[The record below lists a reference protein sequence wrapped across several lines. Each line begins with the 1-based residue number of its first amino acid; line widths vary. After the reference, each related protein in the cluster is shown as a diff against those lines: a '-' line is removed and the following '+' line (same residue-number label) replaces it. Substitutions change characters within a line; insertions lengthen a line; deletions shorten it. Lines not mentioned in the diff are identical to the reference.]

1 MIGGYKG
8 AMGRSQK
15 RTHDVQRYPAP
26 LGGVDLRKAI
36 GTEDPSTCVYT
47 YNLVPYEYGMRIR
60 QGYREW
66 QTNLDGGTGLGVRTI
81 IPYYGGAGAD
91 DKLFAATNEGIWDVT
106 VGGAAPTLKVSFPIP
121 TAAAGSG
128 TSTAY
133 TTDAGAN
140 ILFFADSVNGL
151 YEYTASTD
159 TWAFNTTITGV
170 DPINVRA
177 VVVFKARIWLVEKD
191 TQTAWYLAV
200 GAIAGAAT
208 PFYFGSKFRS
218 GGALKGLFNWTVDGG
233 EGVDDLLVAVSRAGD
248 VIVYKGGDPSS
259 ATWEQV
265 GVYFIG
271 KIPNSAKFGSEH
283 GGELYLLSVYGLVSM
298 NDLLQGVDANV
309 LQTDAAGSSLTLK
322 IGVLI
327 RDNLQATIDFEG
339 WDVSPIPCEGGMLVS
354 SPTVGS
360 QAPIQYYYN
369 MATKGWG
376 FWRDVPMLC
385 FEEFG
390 DSVYFGTADGR
401 VMRMDTPLD
410 NVEIAPANPLANG
423 VEINFSILSAYS
435 SLESAGVYKNPVL
448 IRPDFISTLAPTQ
461 SSVAVFDYSITE
473 PPATNTGVP
482 IGMPTALWDITE
494 WDAAIWGGRDGI
506 TFNSVGGAWGK
517 GRYIAIATRGSA
529 RTTTRLIG
537 WDLIYDTGGVM
548 S

>member
-1 MIGGYKG
+1 MIGGVVG

-36 GTEDPSTCVYT
+36 GSDDPSTCVYT

-66 QTNLDGGTGLGVRTI
+66 QIDVDNGAGLGVSSI
-81 IPYYGGAGAD
+81 IPYYGATTAT
-91 DKLFAATNEGIWDVT
+91 DKLFVATNEGIWDVT
-106 VGGAAPTLKVSFPIP
+106 NAGGTPVLKVAFPIV

-133 TTDAGAN
+133 TTDAGASVM
-140 ILFFADSVNGL
+140 FFADSANGL
-151 YEYTASTD
+151 YQYTASTD

-170 DPINVRA
+170 DPINIRA
-177 VVVFKARIWLVEKD
+177 VVVFKSRIWFVEKN
-191 TQTAWYLAV
+191 TNVAWYLAV

-208 PFYFGSKFRS
+208 AFYFGSKFRS

-233 EGVDDLLVAVSRAGD
+233 EGVDDMFVAVSRAGD
-248 VIVYKGGDPSS
+248 VIVYKGEDPSS

-265 GVYFIG
+265 GVFFIG
-271 KIPNSAKFGSEH
+271 RIPNSAKFGSEH

-309 LQTDAAGSSLTLK
+309 LQTDAVGSSLTLK

-327 RDNLQATIDFEG
+327 RDNLQATLELEG
-339 WDVSPIPCEGGMLVS
+339 WDVSPIPCEGGLLVS
-354 SPTVGS
+354 SPTQGTE
-360 QAPIQYYYN
+360 APIQYYYN
-369 MATKGWG
+369 MATQGWG
-376 FWRDVPMLC
+376 FWRDVPMRC
-385 FEEFG
+385 FEQFG
-390 DSVYFGTADGR
+390 DSVYLGTADGR
-401 VMRMDTPLD
+401 VMRMDVPLD
-410 NVEIAPANPLANG
+410 NVELTPANPLANG

-435 SLESAGVYKNPVL
+435 ALKSAGVYKNPVI
-448 IRPDFISTLAPTQ
+448 IRPDFVSTLAPTQ
-461 SSVAVFDYSITE
+461 SSVAVYDYSITE
-473 PPATNTGVP
+473 PPATNTGTP
-482 IGMPTALWDITE
+482 IGLPTGLWDITD

-506 TFNSVGGAWGK
+506 TYNSVGGTWGK
-517 GRYIAIATRGSA
+517 GRYVAIATRGSA

-537 WDLIYDTGGVM
+537 WDLIYTTGGVM